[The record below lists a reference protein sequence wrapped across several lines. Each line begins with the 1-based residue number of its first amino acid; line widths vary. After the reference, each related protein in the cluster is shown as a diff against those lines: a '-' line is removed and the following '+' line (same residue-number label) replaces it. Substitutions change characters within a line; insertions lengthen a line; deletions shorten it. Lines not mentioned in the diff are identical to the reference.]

1 MNPNSIYNFFL
12 QLVRLGIGT
21 SKDVKISNDINWAA
35 MKTLADKQR
44 LTAIVLDGLNV
55 VHDSGL
61 LVHGSMSQMLRL
73 QWIGEVMQNYEQ
85 RYTSYE
91 KAISSLAGF
100 YKQHGYKMMVLKGYA
115 CSLDWPNPKHRP
127 CGDVDIWQFG
137 EQKKADATLKKEKG
151 VRIDNSH
158 HHHTVFDWQGFMVEN
173 HYDIIDVHHRKSS
186 AELERLLKQLAE
198 DDTSMVKISGEDV
211 YIPSANLHALFLIYH
226 TMLHFTS
233 TEMSIRQILDWA
245 FFVNKHGKE
254 VDWAWLLSVL
264 KEYHLM
270 DFFNI
275 LNAICVDDLGFDS
288 YIFPEVRF
296 NPQLKE
302 RIIKDTLCPE
312 FSEQEP
318 SGIIKRFFFRYRR
331 WKSHEWKHNL
341 CYDESMFSIF
351 LSAVWSHLLKPK
363 TI

>member
-1 MNPNSIYNFFL
+1 MKSFFL
-12 QLVRLGIGT
+12 QLVRLGIGHHGDVLCESVDWNDLWALAERQGLSAVVVDGIERLPESQRP
-21 SKDVKISNDINWAA
+21 SKE
-35 MKTLADKQR
+35 
-44 LTAIVLDGLNV
+44 
-55 VHDSGL
+55 L
-61 LVHGSMSQMLRL
+61 LL
-73 QWIGEVMQNYEQ
+73 QWIGEVLQ
-85 RYTSYE
+85 SYE
-91 KAISSLAGF
+91 NRYKLYNRTIAELAGF
-100 YKQHGYKMMVLKGYA
+100 YREHDLKMMVLKGYA
-115 CSLDWPNPKHRP
+115 CSLNWPKPEHRP
-127 CGDVDIWQFG
+127 CGDIDIWMFG
-137 EQKKADATLKKEKG
+137 KQKEADALITRERKIE
-151 VRIDNSH
+151 VDNSH
-158 HHHTVFDWQGFMVEN
+158 HHHSVYFWRDFMVEN

-186 AELERLLKQLAE
+186 AKLERLLKQLAE
-198 DDTSMVKISGEDV
+198 DDTYMVKISGEDV
-211 YIPSANLHALFLIYH
+211 YIPSANLHALFLVYH

-245 FFVNKHGKE
+245 FFVKNHGKE

-288 YIFPEVRF
+288 CIFPEVRF
-296 NPQLKE
+296 IPQLKE

-341 CYDESMFSIF
+341 CYDESMLSIF

-363 TI
+363 SI

>member
-1 MNPNSIYNFFL
+1 
-12 QLVRLGIGT
+12 
-21 SKDVKISNDINWAA
+21 
-35 MKTLADKQR
+35 MKTLADKQG

-85 RYTSYE
+85 RYASYE

-100 YKQHGYKMMVLKGYA
+100 YKQHGYKMMILKGYA
-115 CSLDWPNPKHRP
+115 CSLDWPNPTHRP
-127 CGDVDIWQFG
+127 CGDIDIWQFG
-137 EQKKADATLKKEKG
+137 KQAEADRLITRELGIKIDTSEQ
-151 VRIDNSH
+151 
-158 HHHTVFDWQGFMVEN
+158 HHTVFDWHGFMVEN
-173 HYDIIDVHHRKSS
+173 HYDIIDVHHRRSS
-186 AELERLLKQLAE
+186 AKLERLLKQLAE
-198 DDTSMVKISGEDV
+198 DDTYMVKISGEDV
-211 YIPSANLHALFLIYH
+211 YIPSANLHALFLVYH

-245 FFVNKHGKE
+245 FFVKKHGKE
-254 VDWAWLLSVL
+254 VDWTWLLSVL

-296 NPQLKE
+296 IPQLKE

-312 FSEQEP
+312 FSEPEP
-318 SGIIKRFFFRYRR
+318 AGIVKRFFFRYRR

-351 LSAVWSHLLKPK
+351 LSAVWGHLLKPK